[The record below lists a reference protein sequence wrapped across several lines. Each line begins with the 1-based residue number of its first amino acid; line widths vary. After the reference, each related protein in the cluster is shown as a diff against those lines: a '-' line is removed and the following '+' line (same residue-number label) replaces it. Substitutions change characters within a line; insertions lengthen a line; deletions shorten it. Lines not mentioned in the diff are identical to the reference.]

1 MNYCFIDAEQ
11 RLKARFSS
19 FLRFSPCSPR
29 FVDSPERAIWGSCI
43 LLRCFFFFF
52 IFFSFLL
59 FCFSCYYGEYQ
70 LYLPNQ
76 HNNLT
81 NFQVPHHFQQLP
93 THGQSCFTWILIHFL
108 TPCCLETKY
117 RHYVT
122 SSKIFH
128 IVSLKHKMLSEKQ
141 NYSILMPKNLKI
153 P

>member
-1 MNYCFIDAEQ
+1 MLNKDWKPDFQAFLDSHLVLLDLLIVQKGLFGD
-11 RLKARFSS
+11 LVFFWGVFFSS
-19 FLRFSPCSPR
+19 SF
-29 FVDSPERAIWGSCI
+29 
-43 LLRCFFFFF
+43 
-52 IFFSFLL
+52 FFSFLL